1 MDKKSWVIDNI
12 STTDI
17 DTSKSNMENSE
28 TKGTDIDDIKIN
40 ADQITRSDDIDLKHF
55 DKQLE
60 DDESQNV
67 DIFKPKNI
75 RVNIYVL
82 KKS

>member
-1 MDKKSWVIDNI
+1 MDKKPWVIDNI

-40 ADQITRSDDIDLKHF
+40 TDQITRSDDIDLKHF

>member
-1 MDKKSWVIDNI
+1 MDKKPWVIDNI

-40 ADQITRSDDIDLKHF
+40 TNQITRSDDIDLKHF